1 MGFRLLAAC
10 AATLLP
16 TVLAGC
22 QAVAVSPLAT
32 SLAGGSATMAVR
44 YNFDGV
50 ATRTFTA
57 PAGVVKS
64 ASLLAIERMGIQL
77 AGLSS
82 FEHGET
88 IAARADER
96 DIFIDIEPVSR
107 RATRMRVAARNGGL
121 FYDTATATEII
132 LQTEKILDVV
142 ATMRVVP
149 EAKPVAAG
157 ASAAPVE
164 NRDLAPVET
173 RNVLAE

>member
-1 MGFRLLAAC
+1 M
-10 AATLLP
+10 
-16 TVLAGC
+16 
-22 QAVAVSPLAT
+22 AVSPLAT

-96 DIFIDIEPVSR
+96 DVFIDIEPVSR